1 MLSTGLT
8 KTKMILN
15 TLKKLN
21 QKYSMINK
29 KRSGRHI
36 RFLAINWE
44 PVLEIQPVTRKR
56 NLECGMDVEGNDAS
70 STRRAG
76 LEVPMR
82 HPGR

>member
-1 MLSTGLT
+1 MLSTGIT

-29 KRSGRHI
+29 KRSGRNI

-44 PVLEIQPVTRKR
+44 PVLEIEPVTRKKD
-56 NLECGMDVEGNDAS
+56 LECEMDVEKNNTS
-70 STRRAG
+70 ST
-76 LEVPMR
+76 
-82 HPGR
+82 